1 MLIFYR
7 TEDCPGCK
15 GIQSTIEAMRLAYK
29 VVIVENGPIS
39 APGIPSGMT
48 PPVLVDEKETIQGR
62 KNILAHLEELEEFK
76 GQWYKFQSDACYC
89 DEEGN
94 II

>member
-7 TEDCPGCK
+7 TEDCLGCK
-15 GIQSTIEAMRLAYK
+15 GIQTALEEMRLAHK
-29 VVIVENGPIS
+29 VIIVKNVPITDGEV
-39 APGIPSGMT
+39 ASGMR
-48 PPVLVDEKETIQGR
+48 PPVLVDEKEIIQG
-62 KNILAHLEELEEFK
+62 KDNILKHLEKLEEFK
-76 GQWYKFQSDACYC
+76 EQWYKFQSDACYC